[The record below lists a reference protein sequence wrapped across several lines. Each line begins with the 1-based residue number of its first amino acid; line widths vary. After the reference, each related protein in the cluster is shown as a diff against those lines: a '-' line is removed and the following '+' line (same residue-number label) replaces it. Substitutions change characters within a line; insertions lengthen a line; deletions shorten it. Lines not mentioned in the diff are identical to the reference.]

1 MTQSVLWLGKISVE
15 NDFQNGGLS
24 NLSDKSVIS
33 LIREKLKLEGENQ
46 EPHVGHV
53 RCGTPMR
60 LQVTALGRPLH
71 I

>member
-1 MTQSVLWLGKISVE
+1 MTLSVLWLGKISVE

-24 NLSDKSVIS
+24 NLIDKSVIS
-33 LIREKLKLEGENQ
+33 LIREKLKLEEENQ
-46 EPHVGHV
+46 EPHIGHV
-53 RCGTPMR
+53 RFGIPVR